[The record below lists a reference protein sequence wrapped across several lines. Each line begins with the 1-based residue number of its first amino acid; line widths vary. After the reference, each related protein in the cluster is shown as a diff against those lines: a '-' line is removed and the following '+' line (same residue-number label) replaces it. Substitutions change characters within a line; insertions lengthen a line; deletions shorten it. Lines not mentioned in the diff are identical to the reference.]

1 MKAIETTKELYKKEA
16 NYHYRYESTENLLE
30 NPTDLVSFINDHQTI
45 QRQRLEV
52 LDDYYKARNTTM
64 RKSIRSGEYD
74 ESNLKV
80 FHNFGKIIT
89 QFKVGY
95 TTNNPIRLDYP
106 DKERLEQLLE
116 LDKRNDIAS
125 HNAELMLDISKYGRG
140 YELVYEDEGEYKV
153 ALLNAFETF
162 VVYNYDIDKKPIMG
176 VRYVQYPKQ
185 GESLEEIRVTVYTE
199 TESIDYRLNGSILEE
214 LERSEHF
221 FAGVPIIEYQNNRFR
236 LGDYE
241 DLLSV
246 IDAYDLS
253 ESNTAN
259 HLNDLVN
266 SVLVIKGDI
275 RSLKDNEEY
284 QKMYKR
290 KVIFAKFGLDADG
303 KPTEVD
309 AKYIYRNLDVQALET
324 YKTRI
329 RKDIFSLSNVPDLT
343 DESFSGNKSG
353 EAMKY
358 KLFGF
363 QQSVSATMNNFKK
376 SAKRRYQLLV
386 NAKETK
392 RSLVEMIQ
400 SRVFNKPIASPDLAE
415 LEILFKPNIPI
426 SVIDEMKML
435 VDSGTSVSTLTKL
448 GLVSFI
454 DDPQTELERLEQEE
468 QSHEERNLIG
478 YLENTGDTHD
488 HE

>member
-1 MKAIETTKELYKKEA
+1 MAIIEGIKELYKKEA
-16 NYHYRYESTENLLE
+16 NYHFRYEDAESLLANPADLINL
-30 NPTDLVSFINDHQTI
+30 INEHKNV
-45 QRQRLEV
+45 QRTRLEV
-52 LDDYYKARNTTM
+52 LDDYYKAKNTTM
-64 RKSIRSGEYD
+64 KNYVRAGEYND
-74 ESNLKV
+74 ANLKI
-80 FHNFGKIIT
+80 FHNFGKVIT

-95 TTNNPIRLDYP
+95 TTNNPIRLKYP
-106 DKERLEQLLE
+106 EEKVSEKLNEIDKMS
-116 LDKRNDIAS
+116 DMPS

-140 YELVYEDEGEYKV
+140 YELVYEEDGIFKV
-153 ALLNAFETF
+153 ILLNTFETF
-162 VVYNYDIDKKPIMG
+162 VVYDYDIEKNPILG
-176 VRYVQYPKQ
+176 VRYVNYPKQ
-185 GESLEEIRVTVYTE
+185 GDNPEETRISVYTAE
-199 TESIDYRLNGSILEE
+199 EVIEYRLNGETLEE
-214 LERSEHF
+214 IKTNKHLF
-221 FAGVPIIEYQNNRFR
+221 GGVPIIEYQNNRFR

-266 SVLVIKGDI
+266 SVLVIQGDI

-284 QKMYKR
+284 RKMYNN
-290 KVIFAKFGLDADG
+290 KVIFAKSGLDADG

-363 QQSVSATMNNFKK
+363 QQSVSATMSNFKK
-376 SAKRRYQLLV
+376 AAKMRYQLLL
-386 NAKETK
+386 NAKGTK
-392 RSLVEMIQ
+392 SGLLEIIQ
-400 SRVFNKPIASPDLAE
+400 SKVFNQSITRTDLSE

-435 VDSGTSVSTLTKL
+435 VDSGTTVSTLTKL

-454 DDPQTELERLEQEE
+454 DDPQSELERIE
-468 QSHEERNLIG
+468 HEENSSEGNKLAG
-478 YLENTGDTHD
+478 YLKNNGDAHG

>member
-1 MKAIETTKELYKKEA
+1 MEPIETTKELYKKEA
-16 NYHYRYESTENLLE
+16 NYHYRYESAASLLE
-30 NPTDLVSFINDHQTI
+30 NLNDLVSFINDHQTI

-52 LDDYYKARNTTM
+52 LDDYYKAKNTTM
-64 RKSIRSGEYD
+64 RKSTRTGEYD
-74 ESNLKV
+74 EDNLKV

-95 TTNNPIRLDYP
+95 TTNNPIRLNHTN
-106 DKERLEQLLE
+106 EEVLNLLNE
-116 LDKRNDIAS
+116 LDRINDMSS
-125 HNAELMLDISKYGRG
+125 HNTELMLDISKYGRG
-140 YELVYEDEGEYKV
+140 YELVYEDDNDYKLV
-153 ALLNAFETF
+153 LLNAFETF

-176 VRYVQYPKQ
+176 VRYTQFPKQ
-185 GESLEEIRVTVYTE
+185 GEQLEETRVTVYTE
-199 TESIDYRLNGSILEE
+199 TESIDYRLNGNILEKID
-214 LERSEHF
+214 SSKHF

-275 RSLKDNEEY
+275 RSLKDNAEY
-284 QKMYKR
+284 RKMYKN
-290 KVIFAKFGLDADG
+290 KVIFAKSGIDADG

-376 SAKRRYQLLV
+376 SAKKRYQFLL

-392 RSLVEMIQ
+392 QSLLEMIQ
-400 SRVFNKPIASPDLAE
+400 SKIFNQPINTVDLSD

-435 VDSGTSVSTLTKL
+435 VDSGTPVSSLTKL

-454 DDPQTELERLEQEE
+454 DDPQKELERIEQEE
-468 QSHEERNLIG
+468 TETEETRVVK
-478 YLENTGDTHD
+478 YLQNEGDAHV
-488 HE
+488 H